1 MRTPLN
7 RSRLAAAERLVDRG
21 HILTDRQR
29 DLLLSLPMG
38 SQARR
43 DAVALFRQLAETVR
57 LYQGRLEVLQ
67 VETWES
73 TQERMPD
80 VYP

>member
-7 RSRLAAAERLVDRG
+7 VSRLAAAERLVARG

-29 DLLLSLPMG
+29 DLVLSLPIG

-43 DAVALFRQLAETVR
+43 DAIALFRQLAETVR
-57 LYQGRLEVLQ
+57 LYQGRLKVLQ
-67 VETWES
+67 VEALES
-73 TQERMPD
+73 TREGMPD
-80 VYP
+80 ADP

>member
-1 MRTPLN
+1 MRTSLN
-7 RSRLAAAERLVDRG
+7 TSRLAAAERLVARG

-43 DAVALFRQLAETVR
+43 SAIALFRQLADTVR
-57 LYQGRLEVLQ
+57 LYQGRLKVLQ
-67 VETWES
+67 VEAR
-73 TQERMPD
+73 ERMPD
-80 VYP
+80 ADP